1 MRGILASVTVRGLAR
16 AAGRSVVITSCLALL
31 SAQSL
36 AQEEEYEDDSGS
48 FESGDP
54 VFEVNGM
61 MKMQGGVFLPMPGE
75 KFTEWKNEAYKPYSG
90 TAVLNKNMPCDPVL
104 QPTNVCYPVG
114 HGQPAGSPSIA
125 RATFQL
131 EAQWNINDKVG
142 LHSIVRAVRSMKL
155 PADEYAR
162 VPDPALDPAL
172 RKDYAEQW
180 SHDNYYTEMDIREL
194 YLDLTPKNWLS
205 FRIGRQQVAWGDT
218 GQYRLLDV
226 VNPQNA
232 TWHFAPLEAIE
243 DTRIPLWMWLT
254 TIDMPKIDHSL
265 ELLYIPLIDRKR
277 ETVHT
282 PASFTGAWGV
292 PYSNYPTS
300 FFVEHSQFKYPGQ
313 RLQDQRGGARWK
325 GNLGAH
331 TSYSLVYMY
340 THQMGP
346 PIPDFVELTSSTSA
360 SRAVSIFPRQ
370 HIAGFTLE
378 QLIDPL
384 AMVARLEVALEPN
397 RTYPGD
403 TRDLNTATMVGNRYY
418 FYRNQEFAANYA
430 VVLQRPTMI
439 RFLNPT
445 QNFLLVAQFMHTFVP
460 TLTDADVKTGHLRE
474 APTFNEWT
482 AQKHKLMVVGAAR
495 TNYLNGRITVG
506 LTGAV
511 IPNIYE
517 NTGYSNVRGNTITGE
532 LKNRGHSGFYSID
545 IGFRFGPHYRLNITA
560 TDFIGRD
567 PYRDLGLFRDRD
579 ELHAAL
585 SVLF

>member
-1 MRGILASVTVRGLAR
+1 MRGILAPISARGFAR
-16 AAGRSVVITSCLALL
+16 AAGRTVVISSCLALL
-31 SAQSL
+31 SAQSF
-36 AQEEEYEDDSGS
+36 AQEEDESYESDEGGGY
-48 FESGDP
+48 ESGEP

-61 MKMQGGVFLPMPGE
+61 MKMQGGVFVPLMGE
-75 KFTEWKNEAYKPYSG
+75 KFEEWKNEAYRPYAG
-90 TAVLNKNMPCDPVL
+90 TAVLNRNNPCDPVL
-104 QPTNVCYPVG
+104 DPTNTCYPVD
-114 HGQPAGSPSIA
+114 HGQPMGSPSIA

-131 EAQWNINDKVG
+131 EAQWNINDKIG
-142 LHSIVRAVRSMKL
+142 LHTIVRAVRSMKL

-162 VPDPALDPAL
+162 VPDPALDPQL

-180 SHDNYYTEMDIREL
+180 SHDNYYQELDLREL

-205 FRIGRQQVAWGDT
+205 FRIGRQQIAWGDT

-265 ELLYIPLIDRKR
+265 ELLWIPLIDRKKD
-277 ETVHT
+277 TVHT

-292 PYSNYPTS
+292 PYTNAPTS

-313 RLQDQRGGARWK
+313 RLQDQRAGARWK
-325 GNLGAH
+325 GNLGQH

-346 PIPDFVELTSSTSA
+346 PIPDFVELTTSTLA

-370 HIAGFTLE
+370 HIAGGTLE

-384 AMVARLEVALEPN
+384 AMVARLEVAVEPN

-403 TRDLNTATMVGNRYY
+403 TRQLITETQVGNR
-418 FYRNQEFAANYA
+418 FKFNRSEELAVNYA

-445 QNFLLVAQFMHTFVP
+445 QNFLLVAQFMHTYVP
-460 TLTDADVKTGHLRE
+460 TLTDTDITTGYITE
-474 APTFNEWT
+474 APTFNFWQ
-482 AQKHKLMVVGAAR
+482 AQKHKFLVVGAAR
-495 TNYLNGRITVG
+495 TNYLNGRITLG

-511 IPNIYE
+511 MPNIY
-517 NTGYSNVRGNTITGE
+517 SE
-532 LKNRGHSGFYSID
+532 LGHSGFYSID
-545 IGFRFGPHYRLNITA
+545 VGFRFGPHYRLNITA

-567 PYRDLGLFRDRD
+567 PYRDIGLYRDRD